1 MVEGAIDQA
10 SAQDNEG
17 GVGDIL
23 GQFTSGQGNKLQGL
37 FGVLGGNSEGM
48 EGRASEKGMDP
59 SLITGMLSLLGGGA
73 GGGADSGGG
82 FNMGSLLQVHLE
94 TWKINVSEINKLVWY
109 EFYSNILLIIMSA

>member
-82 FNMGSLLQVHLE
+82 FNMGSLLQVHFRNLE
-94 TWKINVSEINKLVWY
+94 NKRPRNQYNLCGMSSIAI
-109 EFYSNILLIIMSA
+109 FYL